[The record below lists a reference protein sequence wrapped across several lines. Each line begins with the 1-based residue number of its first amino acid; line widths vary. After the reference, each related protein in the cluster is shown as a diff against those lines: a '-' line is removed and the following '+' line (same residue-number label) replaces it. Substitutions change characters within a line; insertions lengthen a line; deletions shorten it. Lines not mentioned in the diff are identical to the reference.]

1 LHKDSGK
8 VIIQREIEPKQ
19 YRVSDSPGAEG
30 AYPTQLEVPNICS
43 STFITYEDHMKRILI
58 SLMLITTLLSA
69 LACERRGGPGAGG
82 STGTI
87 VVGYYGDLSGR
98 TSNFGQS
105 TKAGVEMAADE
116 INKAGGID
124 GRQIQILSEDDEGRP
139 EKAATV
145 VTKLIDQDRV
155 VALLGEVASGNT
167 LAAAPKAQSSKVPM
181 ISPSSTNPAVTQ
193 VGEYISRVCFI
204 DPFQGDVMAKF
215 AANTLKAKKAAIML
229 DFNSPYSRGLTEF
242 FEASFKKLGGEIV
255 NKQAYTQGDR
265 DYKGQLTAIRSANPD
280 VIYVP
285 GYYGEVGVIAK
296 QAKQLDIKVPLL
308 GGDGWDS
315 TQLWDLG
322 GDSLNG
328 DYISNHYSVDD
339 PSPAIQKFVAAYKAR
354 NGNVP
359 DALAALGYD
368 AMMVLADAIKR
379 AGSTEG
385 AKLKDAINATKGF
398 AGVTGVITI
407 DSNRNAVKPAV
418 VLRLKD
424 RKYEY
429 VETIYP
435 EGMTPPAGAPA
446 ASPAAPAAASPAAAL
461 PASSPAAGTK
471 PAPESSKPASSPH

>member
-1 LHKDSGK
+1 
-8 VIIQREIEPKQ
+8 
-19 YRVSDSPGAEG
+19 
-30 AYPTQLEVPNICS
+30 
-43 STFITYEDHMKRILI
+43 MKRIVI
-58 SLMLITTLLSA
+58 SLLLTATLFFA
-69 LACERRGGPGAGG
+69 FACERRGGSGTDSG
-82 STGTI
+82 SGTI

-116 INKAGGID
+116 INKAGGIN
-124 GRQIQILSEDDEGRP
+124 GRLIKVLSEDDEGRP

-145 VTKLIDQDRV
+145 VTKLIDQDKV

-167 LAAAPKAQSSKVPM
+167 LAAAPKAQAAKIPM

-193 VGEYISRVCFI
+193 VGDYISRVCFI

-265 DYKGQLTAIRSANPD
+265 DYKGQLTAIRSSNPD

-296 QAKQLDIKVPLL
+296 QANQLDIKVPLL

-322 GDSLNG
+322 GEALNG

-339 PSPAIQKFVAAYKAR
+339 PSPAIQKFVADYKAR
-354 NGNVP
+354 NGTVP

-368 AMMVLADAIKR
+368 AMKVLADAITR
-379 AGSTEG
+379 AGSTDG
-385 AKLKDAINATKGF
+385 PKLKDAINSTKNF
-398 AGVTGVITI
+398 VGVTGVITI
-407 DSNRNAVKPAV
+407 DPERNAVKPAV
-418 VLRLKD
+418 VLKLQD
-424 RKYEY
+424 RKYIY

-435 EGMTPPAGAPA
+435 EGMTPPAGAPT
-446 ASPAAPAAASPAAAL
+446 AAPAASAAVSPAISASPIPESAK
-461 PASSPAAGTK
+461 PAATT
-471 PAPESSKPASSPH
+471 SPSH